1 MFPLV
6 NSRFQGKARRS
17 IFRSTLSYIVVVGLC
32 MMTFAMPAQANDNAV
47 PASHAPAPTLFSS
60 GLNADASPNLTAERP
75 IPAPRWTLLQKDFAR
90 GTTPALANFAAG
102 ASSSPEPAALATFP
116 LPRPVPASPFAA
128 PAMPQNS
135 SGSGHRGL
143 WLALGISGIVVAA
156 VGVAAYVGEQHA
168 LCSGPNPGSGCNEVK
183 TAGLVLMPVGAA
195 MAVVGF
201 VMHARH

>member
-1 MFPLV
+1 MACILTVGICILV
-6 NSRFQGKARRS
+6 FESP
-17 IFRSTLSYIVVVGLC
+17 TL
-32 MMTFAMPAQANDNAV
+32 ANDNAV
-47 PASHAPAPTLFSS
+47 PARETPSPTLF
-60 GLNADASPNLTAERP
+60 GAGAAPHLMAEQP
-75 IPAPRWTLLQKDFAR
+75 MPAPRWTLLPKDFAR
-90 GTTPALANFAAG
+90 GMSPALSTFAAV
-102 ASSSPEPAALATFP
+102 ASSPVEPTALAVIP
-116 LPRPVPASPFAA
+116 VLRPAPASPFAA
-128 PAMPQNS
+128 AAMPQSS